1 MALRQPGRGPGWGS
15 ALTLLLLLQTAG
27 AAEEP
32 PLFQGTSATSAC
44 AAAQQRAE
52 RLMRDAVSGVAPL
65 PAERARELQE
75 QVPLLQ
81 RSAQEQGDAGDGE
94 CLATL
99 GQARWLLGD
108 EAGALAALQAA
119 QAAGREDSAVLAPLA
134 WILARRGELQG
145 ALELHQRLLARG
157 HRELHLLRRAGDLYQ
172 ARLRLRE
179 AEVAYEPACLRDP
192 LYGSSRDEAA
202 RACLGLAAALV
213 RDGRPAAATRP
224 LRRAEG
230 LTDLDRLLTAGD
242 FLTAAERTF
251 SASLLYRLRGL
262 PCQELEALTFYLKAA
277 AQALNDPQNSH
288 DPQAPQDPQPATNA
302 QDAKDVKDVKDALA
316 SQLSLTAKRTLASSA
331 LTRAA
336 WERLGA
342 LRVSIP
348 LLSRCETRYSADPDA
363 PLGSQRDRDGG

>member
-1 MALRQPGRGPGWGS
+1 MALTSNRGAGAAGPGWGS
-15 ALTLLLLLQTAG
+15 AVALLLLLLGTAG

-32 PLFQGTSATSAC
+32 PLFQRTPATTAC

-52 RLMRDAVSGVAPL
+52 RLMRDAASGVTPL
-65 PAERARELQE
+65 PTERARELQE
-75 QVPLLQ
+75 QVLLLQ
-81 RSAQEQGDAGDGE
+81 RSAQEQDAGDGE

-99 GQARWLLGD
+99 GQSRWLLGD
-108 EAGALAALQAA
+108 EAGALATLQAA

-134 WILARRGELQG
+134 WILARRGEVQG
-145 ALELHQRLLARG
+145 ALDLHQRLLARG
-157 HRELHLLRRAGDLYQ
+157 HRELHLLRRTGDLYQ
-172 ARLRLRE
+172 ARLRLGE
-179 AEVAYEPACLRDP
+179 AEAAYEPACLRDP
-192 LYGSSRDEAA
+192 LYGNSRDEAA

-213 RDGRPAAATRP
+213 RDGRPAAATRF

-242 FLTAAERTF
+242 FLTTEERTF
-251 SASLLYRLRGL
+251 SASLLYRLRAL

-277 AQALNDPQNSH
+277 AQAQALHHRND
-288 DPQAPQDPQPATNA
+288 PQDPQPAL
-302 QDAKDVKDVKDALA
+302 DAKDVKDAQA
-316 SQLSLTAKRTLASSA
+316 SQASQPAPTAPRILASSA

>member
-1 MALRQPGRGPGWGS
+1 MALTSRPGAGAAGPGWGS
-15 ALTLLLLLQTAG
+15 AVALLLLLRTAG

-32 PLFQGTSATSAC
+32 PLFQGTATTSAC

-75 QVPLLQ
+75 QVQLLQ
-81 RSAQEQGDAGDGE
+81 RSAQEPDDASDGE
-94 CLATL
+94 CLTTL

-108 EAGALAALQAA
+108 EAGALAALQRA
-119 QAAGREDSAVLAPLA
+119 QTAGREDSAVLAPLA

-145 ALELHQRLLARG
+145 ALDLHQRLLARG

-179 AEVAYEPACLRDP
+179 AEAAYEPACLRDP
-192 LYGSSRDEAA
+192 LYGNSRDEAA

-213 RDGRPAAATRP
+213 RDGRPAAATRF

-251 SASLLYRLRGL
+251 SAALLYRLRAL

-277 AQALNDPQNSH
+277 AQAQALPDPQDPH
-288 DPQAPQDPQPATNA
+288 DPHDPQPAATA
-302 QDAKDVKDVKDALA
+302 QDPQ
-316 SQLSLTAKRTLASSA
+316 SPQSPQLSSTAARTLASSA